1 MAQKKGEMLG
11 NLANS
16 LIKNQSDIA
25 KEIKKTEA
33 TIQSA
38 KNDIAEIEKTLSD
51 IELDSI
57 KNKKAQEKINKEMQK
72 QLNMLKAGN
81 SSSGRN
87 RSSKKTH
94 RESYDTSHLE
104 KADIR
109 NWQPLINKPMSAEQ
123 IKNITSFRPSDFNKI
138 KELKESGEL
147 KESTK
152 ELKESGELKESTKE
166 LKESGE
172 STDGLAKE
180 FDELKDTINQVKDRM
195 TELFMFE
202 WLRKL
207 GNFYLQ
213 KNKEDNERLNQG
225 ISAGLSVEGVRKAE
239 AVASSLGF
247 EKDHF
252 IQVFQELFKDKA
264 NIRHDPNMMND
275 AKKAFFFS
283 NIRGGLGL
291 GINDLLGKNNV
302 EAMELIMT
310 KLQDAIQNPSK
321 YGAVNP
327 DEVIQGAVNAGYG
340 NLAQMLAKGALS
352 NQDVSEIF
360 RNSQKYIETPKD
372 YLKNQ
377 SEFNKEITEFL
388 SRIENIL
395 QDVANSIFKIVAP
408 ILKIINSILPDTTR
422 EKIEKLDSALA
433 KGGEKGTREIHDIGV
448 KDIPLFTKDFD
459 YSSKSIK
466 SDDYKKIGKS
476 IGLNQDQMYKLA
488 SIMGLYNIANSKSQ
502 NVELR
507 ESALTKA
514 VSQIKNLNDDERL
527 ALGAMLSNKTY
538 KELDSNLVIGKS
550 TALNNEYL
558 SEKDKEKQKKIK
570 DSFSLNENILANITE
585 TILRDINITSN
596 KGAIDYT
603 NRNYNNPSQYTE
615 PQIKILIDNKIPQA
629 RIDTYSTSG
638 NVTTM
643 TTGGR

>member
-38 KNDIAEIEKTLSD
+38 KNDLAEIEKTLSD
-51 IELDSI
+51 IERDSI
-57 KNKKAQEKINKEMQK
+57 KDKKAQEKINKEIQK

-81 SSSGRN
+81 SGSGRN
-87 RSSKKTH
+87 RSSKNNIN
-94 RESYDTSHLE
+94 RETYDTSHIE

-109 NWQPLINKPMSAEQ
+109 NWKPLISKPMSAEQ
-123 IKNITSFRPSDFNKI
+123 INNITSFRPSGFNKI
-138 KELKESGEL
+138 KELKESEEL
-147 KESTK
+147 KESTN
-152 ELKESGELKESTKE
+152 
-166 LKESGE
+166 
-172 STDGLAKE
+172 GLAKE

-195 TELFMFE
+195 TTLFMFE

-207 GNFYLQ
+207 GNFALQ

-264 NIRHDPNMMND
+264 NIRHDPNMMDD

-283 NIRGGLGL
+283 NVRGGLRL
-291 GINDLLGKNNV
+291 GINDLFGKNNV

-310 KLQDAIQNPSK
+310 RLQDAIQNPSK
-321 YGAVNP
+321 YDALNP
-327 DEVIQGAVNAGYG
+327 DEVIQGAINAGYG

-388 SRIENIL
+388 ARIENIL
-395 QDVANSIFKIVAP
+395 QKIINVAMQILTP
-408 ILKIINSILPDTTR
+408 ILKLANFMMPQTNK
-422 EKIEKLDSALA
+422 EKIEKIDNALI
-433 KGGEKGTREIHDIGV
+433 KGGEKGAREIHDIGG
-448 KDIPLFTKDFD
+448 KDIPIFTKDFD

-466 SDDYKKIGKS
+466 NNDYKKIGKS

-488 SIMGLYNIANSKSQ
+488 SIMGLYNIANNKNEAS
-502 NVELR
+502 EIR
-507 ESALTKA
+507 EHTLAKA
-514 VSQIKNLNDDERL
+514 IEEVNNLNNDERL

-538 KELDSNLVIGKS
+538 KELDSTYVIGKS

-558 SEKDKEKQKKIK
+558 SETDKEKRDKIK

-585 TILRDINITSN
+585 TIIRDINNTSN
-596 KGAIDYT
+596 KGTIDYT
-603 NRNYNNPSQYTE
+603 SKNYNYQTGYDN
-615 PQIKILIDNKIPQA
+615 PQIKILIENKIPNAMIQ
-629 RIDTYSTSG
+629 TYSNSSE
-638 NVTTM
+638 VTTM